1 MKLKTAGSHQNK
13 RKHTRWESG
22 HGGVGPGGIAETAS
36 NAGLVL
42 TSIPKQS
49 LGGVKVE

>member
-13 RKHTRWESG
+13 RKYTRWESG

-36 NAGLVL
+36 NAGV
-42 TSIPKQS
+42 
-49 LGGVKVE
+49 GVDLNSEAVTWRSEG